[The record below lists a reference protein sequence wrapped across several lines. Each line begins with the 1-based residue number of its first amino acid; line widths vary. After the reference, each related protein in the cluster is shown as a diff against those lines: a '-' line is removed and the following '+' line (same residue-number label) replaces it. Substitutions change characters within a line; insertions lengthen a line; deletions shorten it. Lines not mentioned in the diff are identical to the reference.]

1 MLFTNT
7 AGKMLNGTGEQQ
19 SFTLLALLYSMPFPA
34 LKIYNP
40 KF

>member
-7 AGKMLNGTGEQQ
+7 TSKMLNGAGEQW
-19 SFTLLALLYSMPFPA
+19 SFTLLALLYFMPFPA